1 MKKTTLIV
9 SIAIPVAIGI
19 LVSTKALQFKQLI
32 EMGENYKAPPVAVT
46 HGKVEAQVWENRIS
60 TVGSLEAVDG
70 IVVSAELPGKIVE
83 IGFVGGSDVKQGE
96 LLIKQDVSIEIA
108 QLRAAEAALE
118 LANSEL
124 RRVRR
129 LIQQNS
135 ASQADLDSANYKL
148 KDAEAQVAA
157 INAQIGKKTIVAP
170 FPGRL
175 GVKQVSV
182 GQDLREG
189 QAIVELNKLS
199 PIFVNFYVPQR
210 HLKLISSGL
219 PVEVSMPGESDNKSG
234 MNLVEGKVTAISPAA
249 DIATRNV
256 KIQATIDNTSAGL
269 LPGMF
274 VDIDILLPDPHQ
286 VLAIPSTA
294 ILYAPYGNSV
304 FVIEEGESSK
314 IVRQQI
320 IKTGKVKGDF
330 IEIVSGLKAGES
342 IVTTGAFKLFN
353 GQSVI
358 PDNSRSIEFSLQPNP
373 KNT

>member
-1 MKKTTLIV
+1 MKKTTLVVFIV
-9 SIAIPVAIGI
+9 IPVVIGI
-19 LVSTKALQFKQLI
+19 LVATKAAQFKQLI
-32 EMGENYKAPPVAVT
+32 DMGETYQAPPVAVT
-46 HGKVEAQVWENRIS
+46 HGKVEEQVWENRLS

-70 IVVSAELPGKIVE
+70 IVVSAELPGKIIE
-83 IGFVGGSDVKQGE
+83 ISFSGGSDVATHD
-96 LLIKQDVSIEIA
+96 LLVKQDVSIETA
-108 QLRAAEAALE
+108 QLSAAHAALE
-118 LANSEL
+118 LAKSEL
-124 RRVRR
+124 RRVQR
-129 LIQQNS
+129 LIKQSS
-135 ASQADLDSANYKL
+135 ASQADLDEADYRL
-148 KDAEAQVAA
+148 KDAQAQVAA
-157 INAQIGKKTIVAP
+157 INAQIDKKTIAAP

-210 HLKLISSGL
+210 HLNLIRHQL
-219 PVEVSMPGESDNKSG
+219 PVEVALPGDNKSLA
-234 MNLVEGKVTAISPAA
+234 NQQIVEGKVTAISPAV
-249 DIATRNV
+249 DVATRNV
-256 KIQATIDNTSAGL
+256 KVQATIDNVSEAL

-274 VDIDILLPDPHQ
+274 VEIDILLPLPHR

-294 ILYAPYGNSV
+294 ILYAPYGNTV

-320 IKTGKVKGDF
+320 VKTGKVKGDF
-330 IEIVSGLKAGES
+330 VEIVSGLKAGET

-358 PDNSRSIEFSLQPNP
+358 PDNTNSLEFSLQPDP